1 MKSLIL
7 FNLKRRFYNK
17 STVIIILLQFLLI
30 FCFFHLNL
38 FDEQK
43 ISEVY
48 IDSSVR
54 KYLSYF
60 GELKDSSMRYLYGN
74 NTGKQQV
81 ILHLNDNKWTIY
93 SHCSLDKT
101 TLAQI
106 KNDILQVVKK
116 QYSDRHRF
124 MQGYIREYEKQQIE
138 VDEVFEEGKSDELLI
153 ILISGC
159 YFLLLGYGNLI
170 SSEIINQK
178 NLQVLPLI
186 LNNMDIREHFY
197 ANIIYGYLVPLVRI
211 ISFLLCLAVNLIIG
225 VNKDNFSL
233 WLNEIPDITN
243 VRIIS
248 VSSLILTG
256 LLMLTVLVIV
266 QIVLLLVCSGFQ
278 NNNQVGNFLLI
289 INILGLLLYYFCL
302 NNLNEQFLKTTLSAV
317 LSYLPVFS
325 MIFMGGRLL
334 LGLSGKI
341 SGILAIVVNIV
352 FLYSLVTKSINVY
365 KKNLLC

>member
-17 STVIIILLQFLLI
+17 STIIVILLQFLLI
-30 FCFFHLNL
+30 FCFFHLSL
-38 FDEQK
+38 LDEQK
-43 ISEVY
+43 VDEVY

-54 KYLSYF
+54 KYLAYF
-60 GELKDSSMRYLYGN
+60 AELEDSGMRYLYGN

-81 ILHLNDNKWTIY
+81 ILHLSDDKWTIY
-93 SHCSLDKT
+93 SHSSLDEA

-106 KNDILQVVKK
+106 KADILQVVKK

-124 MQGYIREYEKQQIE
+124 MQSYIREYENQQFE
-138 VDEVFEEGKSDELLI
+138 VNEIFEEGKSDELLI

-170 SSEIINQK
+170 SSEIIGQK
-178 NLQVLPLI
+178 NMQVLPLI

-197 ANIIYGYLVPLVRI
+197 ANIVYGYLVPLVRI
-211 ISFLLCLAVNLIIG
+211 ISFLLCLAINLTIG
-225 VNKDNFSL
+225 VDKDNFSL
-233 WLNEIPDITN
+233 WLNKIPDMTN
-243 VRIIS
+243 VRILS

-278 NNNQVGNFLLI
+278 NNNQVVNFLLI
-289 INILGLLLYYFCL
+289 VNILGLLLYYVCL
-302 NNLNEQFLKTTLSAV
+302 NNLNEQFLQTTLSAV
-317 LSYLPVFS
+317 LSYLPVLS
-325 MIFMGGRLL
+325 MIFMSGRLL

-341 SGILAIVVNIV
+341 SGILAIVINIV
-352 FLYSLVTKSINVY
+352 FLYFLIAKSINIY
-365 KKNLLC
+365 KKNLLR